1 MTQPTND
8 ELANSVRCSPRKAPT
23 DAGQAT
29 TEYALVLIGAA
40 VIALLV
46 VAWATDGGGAGRIG
60 ELFENVLSN
69 VIGRSESLEG

>member
-8 ELANSVRCSPRKAPT
+8 ELADPARRSPRTMRT

-46 VAWATDGGGAGRIG
+46 VAWAPTAVVPDASANSSRMCC
-60 ELFENVLSN
+60 
-69 VIGRSESLEG
+69 RT